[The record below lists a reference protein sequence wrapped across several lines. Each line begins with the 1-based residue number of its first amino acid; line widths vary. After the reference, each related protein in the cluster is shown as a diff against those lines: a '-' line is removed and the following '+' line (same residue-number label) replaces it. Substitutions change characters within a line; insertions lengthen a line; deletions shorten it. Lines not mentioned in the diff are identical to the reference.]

1 MMTSE
6 PVGDA
11 AQPVGRVPRGVEKE
25 QYWRGQIDGQAASGL
40 SARQWCQRE
49 RLSEPSFYAWRRKLA
64 QRDRERS
71 GAVHPAPS
79 NGFLPIRLTSLAASN
94 VELQLSSGLVIRV
107 PAHEADALRM
117 ILEFVERRPC

>member
-11 AQPVGRVPRGVEKE
+11 ARSVGRVPRGVEKE
-25 QYWRGQIDGQAASGL
+25 PFWRGQIEGQAASGL
-40 SARQWCQRE
+40 SARQWCRRE
-49 RLSEPSFYAWRRKLA
+49 QLSEPSFYAWRRKLA

-71 GAVHPAPS
+71 APDSPAAGS
-79 NGFLPIRLTSLAASN
+79 GFLPIRLSALAASH
-94 VELQLSSGLVIRV
+94 VELQFSSGLVIRV
-107 PAHEADALRM
+107 PAHEAAVLRM